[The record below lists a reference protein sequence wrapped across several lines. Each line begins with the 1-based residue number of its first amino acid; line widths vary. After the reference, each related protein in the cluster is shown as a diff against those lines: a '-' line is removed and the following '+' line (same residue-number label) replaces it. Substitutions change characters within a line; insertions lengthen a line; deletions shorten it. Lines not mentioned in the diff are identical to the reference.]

1 MRINKTIKI
10 IASFAIMVFLYSCNA
25 NDAMTRSSRDNN
37 YSENN
42 SSTHYANNTDS
53 ATSYSD
59 ADLDSQ
65 LDHNQCVSNGFL
77 DGSSEYM
84 DCMDK
89 LMEERHKH

>member
-1 MRINKTIKI
+1 MRISKIIKI

-25 NDAMTRSSRDNN
+25 NDALTRGGRDNN
-37 YSENN
+37 SEDNN
-42 SSTHYANNTDS
+42 SSAHYANDTDK

-59 ADLDSQ
+59 VELDSQ

-77 DGSSEYM
+77 EGSSEYM

-89 LMEERHKH
+89 LMEERHKR